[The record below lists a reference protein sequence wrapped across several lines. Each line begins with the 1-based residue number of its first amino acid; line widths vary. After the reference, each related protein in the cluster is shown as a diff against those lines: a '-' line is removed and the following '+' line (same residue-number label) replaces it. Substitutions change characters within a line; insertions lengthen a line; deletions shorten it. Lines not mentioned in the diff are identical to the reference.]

1 MISIFHS
8 TARAGKL
15 VQLDNFRKGSW
26 IQVIDPSSDEIDSLV
41 KDYGIDANLIN
52 DALDLYEAPRLQIDK
67 DIVYAY
73 TRYYHVDNEVI
84 NATEPVLFIYHPDC
98 LITVLRIDSGILQ
111 RHISWVGEIV
121 TTQRT
126 KLLLQFLT
134 AVNDSYQ
141 KYLDKTTRQVL
152 KIRSQLKTTDINSG
166 VLLGLVETSDD
177 LNEVLSALQP
187 HSTLLRSLLAGRHIK
202 MFEEDRDLIE
212 DLSLGTGELIQLV
225 QSRLK
230 SIVNIRQTYDA
241 LATAELNRT
250 FKRLTSISIFLM
262 VPAIFAGLYG
272 MNVLLPFQ
280 NNAYGFWI
288 IVGIVVIT
296 TTSTIAFFNKKHWL

>member
-41 KDYGIDANLIN
+41 KEYGLDADLIN
-52 DALDLYEAPRLQIDK
+52 DALDLYEAPRIEIDDDK
-67 DIVYAY
+67 VYAY

-84 NATEPVLFIYHPDC
+84 NATEPILFIYHPDC

-111 RHISWVGEIV
+111 RHVTGVGDIV
-121 TTQRT
+121 TTQKT

-141 KYLDKTTRQVL
+141 KYLNKTTRQVL
-152 KIRSQLKTTDINSG
+152 KVRSQLKTTDIKSE
-166 VLLGLVETSDD
+166 VLLGLVEVSDD
-177 LNEVLSALQP
+177 LNEVLSALQS
-187 HSTLLRSLLAGRHIK
+187 HSTLLRNLLAGRHIK

-262 VPAIFAGLYG
+262 VPTIFVGLYG
-272 MNVLLPFQ
+272 MNVLLPLQ
-280 NNAYGFWI
+280 NYEYGFWI
-288 IVGIVVIT
+288 IVATIVIVT
-296 TTSTIAFFNKKHWL
+296 TGTIMYFNKKHWY